1 MFPRPPD
8 WVEVLITY
16 NLYVIGCSHNWENG
30 ITTVFVEGKANHCIY
45 CNEFTIMGSKQQFL
59 EHTEAY
65 TAVIWVLSVY
75 QQIPIIVT
83 L

>member
-1 MFPRPPD
+1 M
-8 WVEVLITY
+8 
-16 NLYVIGCSHNWENG
+16 
-30 ITTVFVEGKANHCIY
+30 TVFVEGKVNHCVY
-45 CNEFTIMGSKQQFL
+45 YNEVMIMGSKQQFL

-75 QQIPIIVT
+75 QLIPIIFT